1 VIDAGTAVDPE
12 PATKPASLPPHL
24 PAGRSVGLPTGAPS
38 SVAPAAMK
46 AVTVAVF
53 APLATLVLSRPPTDD
68 DDRMDP
74 TSHMLLVT
82 ADTAGRICVFEHRKL
97 DAGDHP

>member
-1 VIDAGTAVDPE
+1 MDAETPVSPDAVKPPSRPAVTPSTRSTE
-12 PATKPASLPPHL
+12 PAAAADALP
-24 PAGRSVGLPTGAPS
+24 GA
-38 SVAPAAMK
+38 AK

-53 APLATLVLSRPPTDD
+53 APLATLVLSRPPSAD

-82 ADTAGRICVFEHRKL
+82 ADTAGRICVFEHRKH
-97 DAGDHP
+97 DPADHP